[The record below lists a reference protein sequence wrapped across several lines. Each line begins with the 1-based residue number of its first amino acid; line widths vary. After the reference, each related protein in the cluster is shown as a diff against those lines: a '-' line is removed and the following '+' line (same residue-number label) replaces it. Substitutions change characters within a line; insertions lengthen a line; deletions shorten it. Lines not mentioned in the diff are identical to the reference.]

1 MTLLERAFV
10 EASKLP
16 ADEQDLL
23 ASRLLTELTAEDE
36 FDRKIAGSA
45 ERLARLVREALDEHR
60 AGLTEELDPD
70 RL

>member
-45 ERLARLVREALDEHR
+45 EKLARLVREALDEHR